1 MIRQCCECR
10 RVWQD
15 DQWVVVP
22 EEQLDG
28 LDVSHGYC
36 DECFIKQMKIIH
48 DLEKV
53 ARAKTKRTARRFA
66 F

>member
-10 RVWQD
+10 RVWQEG
-15 DQWVVVP
+15 QWVVVP
-22 EEQLDG
+22 EEQLEG

-36 DECFIKQMKIIH
+36 DDCFVVQMKIIRS
-48 DLEKV
+48 LEKK
-53 ARAKTKRTARRFA
+53 ARAKGRKPVRRFA

>member
-10 RVWQD
+10 RVWNEG
-15 DQWVVVP
+15 QWVVIA
-22 EEQLDG
+22 EEKLEG

-36 DECFIKQMKIIH
+36 DECFIKQMKIIQTMAQA
-48 DLEKV
+48 
-53 ARAKTKRTARRFA
+53 ARANTKKSTRRFA